1 MERNLG
7 VMLQVKEF
15 NQSSLSDALTRIL
28 DEEHFISALHQA
40 QLKFRTRPQSALE
53 LAVWHAEQL
62 IAEPRLFKHFAQT
75 EALAQNFFVA
85 NSLDVLT
92 VPLIVLL
99 AAVVSLANLV
109 YVLYTGGSK
118 RQQTLEKAVLKKR
131 KKSKKSSQT
140 FTPVNVTLKLETSE
154 LLEDLNN
161 EILEGE
167 EELLKG
173 EEKPLE
179 EKKED

>member
-28 DEEHFISALHQA
+28 DEERFISALHQA

-75 EALAQNFFVA
+75 ETLAQNFFVA
-85 NSLDVLT
+85 NS
-92 VPLIVLL
+92 
-99 AAVVSLANLV
+99 
-109 YVLYTGGSK
+109 
-118 RQQTLEKAVLKKR
+118 
-131 KKSKKSSQT
+131 
-140 FTPVNVTLKLETSE
+140 
-154 LLEDLNN
+154 
-161 EILEGE
+161 
-167 EELLKG
+167 
-173 EEKPLE
+173 
-179 EKKED
+179 